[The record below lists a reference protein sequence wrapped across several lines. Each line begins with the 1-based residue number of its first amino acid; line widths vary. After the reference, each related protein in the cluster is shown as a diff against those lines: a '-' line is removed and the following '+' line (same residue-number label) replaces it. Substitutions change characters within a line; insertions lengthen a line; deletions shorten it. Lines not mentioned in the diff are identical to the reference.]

1 MPVAEEIPQSADQ
14 VRMKLISQ
22 LLKSISRVLQKLLK
36 CFNGTSVSISFVLPA
51 ARAVAVILNFNLNDS
66 ESAKVVLG

>member
-1 MPVAEEIPQSADQ
+1 MPVAEEITQSADQ

-36 CFNGTSVSISFVLPA
+36 CFNGTSVSISFVLPT